1 MRGIPRKEQALVRRR
16 CGNLGALRELE
27 LWRLYER
34 TSKPKPPQKPARL
47 CLRHADHGIGVGPIL
62 LWDSK
67 IFVVG
72 FEDDGVGL
80 LPNPLRCLRITGK
93 RLRGRNKLTLLYLSA
108 QWKMLSASSL

>member
-62 LWDSK
+62 LSDSK
-67 IFVVG
+67 IFLVG
-72 FEDDGVGL
+72 FEDFYCGIRRWRCRTTPESTA
-80 LPNPLRCLRITGK
+80 LPAHHRQTPAR
-93 RLRGRNKLTLLYLSA
+93 
-108 QWKMLSASSL
+108 

>member
-67 IFVVG
+67 IFVVR
-72 FEDDGVGL
+72 FEDFSSGIRRFL
-80 LPNPLRCLRITGK
+80 LWD
-93 RLRGRNKLTLLYLSA
+93 S
-108 QWKMLSASSL
+108 KMTV